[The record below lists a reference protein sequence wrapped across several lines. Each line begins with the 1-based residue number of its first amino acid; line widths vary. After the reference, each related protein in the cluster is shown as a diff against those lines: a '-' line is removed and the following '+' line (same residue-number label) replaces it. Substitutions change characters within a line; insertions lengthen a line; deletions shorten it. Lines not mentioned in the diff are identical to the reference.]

1 MDKILLHN
9 MHFYGYHG
17 VLQEEKIL
25 GQKFFVDA
33 ELRLDLRPAGRSDD
47 VEDTVSYAGV
57 YRLIEEIV
65 TKERFNL
72 LEGLSHRICGAVLD
86 AHEKIEEVI
95 LTIRKPGAPVNGH
108 YDDFAVT
115 VQRSRA
121 DYV

>member
-1 MDKILLHN
+1 MDKIQLHN
-9 MHFYGYHG
+9 MYFYGYHG
-17 VLQEEKIL
+17 VLEEEKVL

-33 ELRLDLRPAGRSDD
+33 ELCLDLRPAGRSDD
-47 VEDTVSYAGV
+47 VEDTVSYAGI
-57 YRLIEEIV
+57 YRLIEAIV

-72 LEGLSHRICGAVLD
+72 LEGLGHRLCGAILD
-86 AHEKIEEVI
+86 DQAKIQEVT

-115 VQRSRA
+115 VQRSRT

>member
-1 MDKILLHN
+1 MDKIILHN
-9 MHFYGYHG
+9 MYFYGYHG
-17 VLQEEKIL
+17 VLEEEKVL

-33 ELRLDLRPAGRSDD
+33 ELQLDLKPAGRSDD

-72 LEGLSHRICGAVLD
+72 LEGLGHRICGQILTGYD
-86 AHEKIEEVI
+86 KIAGVT

-115 VQRSRA
+115 LQRSRA
-121 DYV
+121 DYD